1 MIIAISIDKED
12 NLDQPVSENFG
23 RSQWFC
29 LYNTDT
35 KIVRFIENIAGAA
48 KQNAGI
54 KTINFLLELNVDIV
68 VSGRFGTIATVLLR
82 EKNIQ
87 IIIPQ
92 KTKILSEIINQ
103 LKNQKL

>member
-1 MIIAISIDKED
+1 MIIAISTNMND
-12 NLDQPVSENFG
+12 LDQPVSENFG
-23 RSQWFC
+23 RCQWFC
-29 LYNTDT
+29 LYDTDT
-35 KIVRFIENIAGAA
+35 QNMRFVENIAGST

-54 KTINFLLELNVDIV
+54 KTINFLLELNVDAV
-68 VSGRFGTIATVLLR
+68 LSGRFGTITTILLR

>member
-1 MIIAISIDKED
+1 MIIGISTDKKND
-12 NLDQPVSENFG
+12 LDQPVSENFG
-23 RSQWFC
+23 RSQCFC
-29 LYNTDT
+29 LYNADT
-35 KIVRFIENIAGAA
+35 EEVIFIENIAGAG

-54 KTINFLLELNVDIV
+54 KTINFLLELNVDTV
-68 VSGRFGTIATVLLR
+68 LSGRFGTITTVLLR

-92 KTKILSEIINQ
+92 RTKIVSEIINQ

>member
-1 MIIAISIDKED
+1 MIIAISTDKED
-12 NLDQPVSENFG
+12 NWYQPVSENFG

-29 LYNTDT
+29 LYDTDT
-35 KIVRFIENIAGAA
+35 KIVRFIENIAGST

-54 KTINFLLELNVDIV
+54 KTINFLLELNVDTV
-68 VSGRFGTIATVLLR
+68 LSGRFGTITTVLLR

-92 KTKILSEIINQ
+92 RTKIVSEIINQ

>member
-1 MIIAISIDKED
+1 MIIAISTDKED
-12 NLDQPVSENFG
+12 NWDQKVSDNFG

-35 KIVRFIENIAGAA
+35 EEVKFIENIAGTA

-54 KTINFLLELNVDIV
+54 KTINFLLELNVDTV
-68 VSGRFGTIATVLLR
+68 LSGRFGSITTVLLR

-92 KTKILSEIINQ
+92 RTKILSKIINQ

>member
-1 MIIAISIDKED
+1 MIIAISTNTND
-12 NLDQPVSENFG
+12 LDQPVSENFG
-23 RSQWFC
+23 RCQWFC
-29 LYNTDT
+29 LYDTDT
-35 KIVRFIENIAGAA
+35 QNMRFVENIAGST

-54 KTINFLLELNVDIV
+54 KTINFLLELNVDAV
-68 VSGRFGTIATVLLR
+68 LSGRFGTITTILLR

>member
-1 MIIAISIDKED
+1 MIIAISADKD
-12 NLDQPVSENFG
+12 DLDQKVSGYFG

-29 LYNTDT
+29 LYDTDREE
-35 KIVRFIENIAGAA
+35 IRFIENIAGSA

-54 KTINFLLELNVDIV
+54 KTINFLLELNVDTV
-68 VSGRFGTIATVLLR
+68 LSGRFGTITTVLLR

-92 KTKILSEIINQ
+92 RTKIVSEIINQ

>member
-1 MIIAISIDKED
+1 MIIAISTNMND
-12 NLDQPVSENFG
+12 LDQPVSENFG

-29 LYNTDT
+29 LYDTDT
-35 KIVRFIENIAGAA
+35 ENMKFVENIAGSA
-48 KQNAGI
+48 KQNAGV
-54 KTINFLLELNVDIV
+54 KTINFLLEQNVGTVI
-68 VSGRFGTIATVLLR
+68 SGRFGTITMVLLR

-103 LKNQKL
+103 LKN